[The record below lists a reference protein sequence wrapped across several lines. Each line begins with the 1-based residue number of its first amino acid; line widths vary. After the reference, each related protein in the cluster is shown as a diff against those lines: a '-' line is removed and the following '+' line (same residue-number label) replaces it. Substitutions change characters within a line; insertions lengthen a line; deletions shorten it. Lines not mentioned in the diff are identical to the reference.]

1 MSRISVVV
9 CTFNRCVSLQDTLES
24 LMRQALPSGL
34 TLEIIVVDNN
44 STDRTAAVVALAAER
59 SPWPLRYVLETTQGL
74 SVARNTGIAA
84 AHGNIVA
91 FTDDDVIPEPSW
103 VRALS
108 KAFIEHHGDCVG
120 GKILPLWLQPPPTWL
135 ASAGPSSHLWDILA
149 LLDRGSEVRV
159 AGARQWNLL
168 YGANMAF
175 RKSLFD
181 EVGTFR
187 TDLGPRGADCSRGD
201 DTDMLMRLL
210 RTSKRV
216 VYTPHAVVRHKVP
229 PQRLRLSYLRRWQFG
244 SGRSNTR
251 LTTAAPQGIPRWLV
265 RECMTHGLGAMWSY
279 VRQDWEHGLQR
290 ELGFWYQLGQLVE
303 RAHT

>member
-9 CTFNRCVSLQDTLES
+9 CTFNRCVSLQDTLEA

-34 TLEIIVVDNN
+34 TLEILVVDNN
-44 STDRTAAVVALAAER
+44 STDRTAEVAALAAGR

-74 SVARNTGIAA
+74 SVARNAGIAA
-84 AHGNIVA
+84 AHGDIVA

-108 KAFIEHHGDCVG
+108 QAFIEHHGDCVG
-120 GKILPLWLQPPPTWL
+120 GKILPLWLQPPPAWA
-135 ASAGPSSHLWDILA
+135 ASARPSSSIWDMLA
-149 LLDRGSEVRV
+149 LLDRGSEVRM
-159 AGARQWNLL
+159 ASAKQWNLV

-175 RKSLFD
+175 RKSVFE
-181 EVGTFR
+181 EVGVFR
-187 TDLGPRGADCSRGD
+187 TDLGPQGANFSRGD

-210 RTSKRV
+210 QAGKRV

-229 PQRLRLSYLRRWQFG
+229 PQRLRLSYFRQWQFG

-251 LTTAAPQGIPRWLV
+251 LAASVAQGIPRWLV
-265 RECMTHGLGAMWSY
+265 RECVTHGLGAVWSY
-279 VRQDWEHGLQR
+279 VRQDREHALQR